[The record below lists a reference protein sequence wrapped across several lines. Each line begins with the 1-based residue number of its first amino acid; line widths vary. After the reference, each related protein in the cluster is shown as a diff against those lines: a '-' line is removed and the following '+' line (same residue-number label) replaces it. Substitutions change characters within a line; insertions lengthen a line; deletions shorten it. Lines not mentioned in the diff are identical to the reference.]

1 MITPRTS
8 HTCTEC
14 TDVAAMLM
22 EIDCKITKLAGNL
35 YNNVVFM
42 MDYPIPMNVIICL
55 LHYRRILMYKDVN
68 SDYASDYT
76 LEMIAS
82 RVNLLKFR

>member
-8 HTCTEC
+8 HTCSEC
-14 TDVAAMLM
+14 TDVTTLIG
-22 EIDCKITKLAGNL
+22 EIDCKLAKLAGSL

-42 MDYPIPMNVIICL
+42 MDYPIPMSAITSL
-55 LHYRRILMYKDVN
+55 LHYKRILTYKYVN

-76 LEMIAS
+76 VEMIAS